1 MTHGNKGNHDDRSTE
16 RQVPQ
21 ADDEAGGQQAHSR
34 PGQDAAP
41 RTDPDQAP
49 LQALWPGAGGV
60 SEVRH
65 LPHLLPQPGQQRA
78 HPWRPE
84 GELVSSAQEG
94 HWVSNNLDTDPPLI
108 GLEYGEST
116 MAKPRATPS
125 QMVPSKLVNR
135 RPSPCAVC
143 DRYIS
148 PFTGLPVILDDKAR
162 IIEFVHPGCC
172 VQEGGMNVPAPA
184 EPRMK
189 PMKPSWS
196 ETSVIPAVL
205 RQGTAIPEGKASH
218 AE

>member
-21 ADDEAGGQQAHSR
+21 ADDEAGGQQADSR

-41 RTDPDQAP
+41 GTNPDQAP

-60 SEVRH
+60 SEVRP

-78 HPWRPE
+78 HPRRPE
-84 GELVSSAQEG
+84 GELVSNSQEG
-94 HWVSNNLDTDPPLI
+94 DCVSNALDTDPSLTGI
-108 GLEYGEST
+108 AYGDST
-116 MAKPRATPS
+116 MAKPLATPS
-125 QMVPSKLVNR
+125 QMVPSKLMNR

-172 VQEGGMNVPAPA
+172 VQEGGTNVLAPT
-184 EPRMK
+184 EPR
-189 PMKPSWS
+189 MKPSWS
-196 ETSVIPAVL
+196 ETSVISVVP
-205 RQGTAIPEGKASH
+205 RQGTTIPEERAFPC
-218 AE
+218 